1 MKHKNMLA
9 NAIVSAAIAALP
21 LFAAFGFTLEGT
33 FTGAT
38 RYVSKS
44 GSDSNGGTSWD
55 DAKQTIQAAVDLC
68 ASGDTVVVDD
78 GEYSDTTQWTSA
90 SDNAKTLPTVV
101 QITKRIHLV
110 SRNGK
115 HKTHIVGRWA
125 DTATGV
131 GTGAARCI
139 YINGTASANDA
150 ANGTLIEGFT
160 IRDGATEYA
169 TADNNDYDSAGGICG
184 GTGANGKGLAYVVDC
199 DIVNCRAGTGAA
211 ISRGIVPIRC
221 AFVGN
226 RGVQG
231 TNNQHVFYRTL
242 YAYNCVFAMN
252 GPAARTVGTNGGSI
266 FAQTQAATI
275 VNCTFID
282 NTCYTLQPNGDY
294 KSPIYNCAFLGDGE
308 ALSYGKGGHKA
319 YIYPT
324 NCVQTASGTD
334 IGGRIAEEGATAGCK
349 VGVSEFQHWYAADTR
364 EWKSAVNGDLKDAGF
379 NARSVAATFVPEEYL
394 DTDFFG
400 KARNWTSV
408 DIGAIEA
415 QGEAADPALGT
426 IQLGTNVAVMAGT
439 DVVSLPRGFVSC
451 EAATAQVRLV
461 PTIGDATPLFGYAV
475 SGEWG
480 SFYRYPD
487 LGADRGAWMTPP
499 ASGKAVT
506 VDAKVAADETW
517 VDGSY
522 AGGDSDGS
530 ETKPYTTIQD
540 AVGNTAPYGLV
551 HVAPGTYATG
561 GTTLSGHKVVSRVG
575 IENQVAIRA
584 DGSAEDTIIR
594 GDADTR
600 CVAVRRQAVTVHLQG
615 FTLENG
621 TADKGALDADG
632 LGGGFYATPQSWTD
646 GAGLDIGYQRNA
658 QVTDC
663 IFTGN
668 SARQGAAMC
677 GGWAQRC
684 VFYDNVATAN
694 NRVTSTQTGNDYQR
708 GAVAFKSVLSACV
721 VRDNLQT
728 RTDTVSSL
736 YKCHP
741 YNVSF
746 AETNYTAGVTSGNPD
761 YRPVDRNTP
770 AYNCAFMGG
779 YLDDHNDSVT
789 IVPVGNV
796 GDTTLQSKSWLARYD
811 RDELFVDPDKGDL
824 HLRSTTD
831 AASKGAATAYR
842 AAMFAVGDIEGDALG
857 YIDGNPVPGAYSTVL
872 EGRDLYVDA
881 VNGSDDADGRTAAAA
896 KKTLAAALA
905 LAHTGDT
912 VHAAP
917 GDYADG
923 TMTYSGGTVLIA
935 PTNGVH
941 SASRGVVPKGVS
953 LVADEG
959 PAVTFITGAIDNLN
973 GNGLGDTAVRC
984 LTALAGSKVAGFT
997 LRGGS
1002 TFNTTGDMRDENM
1015 GGLALAPSCRHGETG
1030 SAVFENCVF
1039 TNGFARTAGDV
1050 AGGILR
1056 RCRLYGG
1063 KVSSGAAISMYSRFE
1078 HCLLVNESDD
1088 DTGVRFCGG
1097 MRSCTYVNKQG
1108 KASGQNVELGNSLF
1122 EYGATF
1128 ENSVI
1133 ATVNSYGGDLHPVLE
1148 NMTNCLWVVGGENA
1162 KLDLAT
1168 CANVKTVAL
1177 VDDALAMLDAAYAP
1191 LAGSDLVDAGDRA
1204 LLAKLSGDV
1213 STDLAG
1219 GQRIYGGALDIGAF
1233 EYDLLQDLAMTL
1245 HHRVGVVN
1253 VASAGE
1259 EIALADGK
1267 IRIPAGAIDAGVSV
1281 NRESGFAFSAEVTGT
1296 GTLSIYIGD
1305 METPWRTL
1313 TAADGETE
1321 LRFRVAAG
1329 TTALR
1334 FAYVPGASDADGASI
1349 GAFVGTNGLLLI
1361 IK

>member
-1 MKHKNMLA
+1 MKTKHML
-9 NAIVSAAIAALP
+9 NAIVCAALAALP
-21 LFAAFGFTLEGT
+21 LFTIFGFTLEGS
-33 FTGAT
+33 FTGTT

-55 DAKQTIQAAVDLC
+55 DAKLTIQAAVDLC

-90 SDNAKTLPTVV
+90 SDKTKTLPTVV

-125 DTATGV
+125 DTETGT
-131 GTGAARCI
+131 GAGAARCI
-139 YINGTASANDA
+139 YIQGKASADDA
-150 ANGTLIEGFT
+150 ANGTLVEGFT

-169 TADNNDYDSAGGICG
+169 TAGNTDYDSAGGICG
-184 GTGANGKGLAYVVDC
+184 GTGNNGKGLAYVVDC

-226 RGVQG
+226 RGVQSTG
-231 TNNQHVFYRTL
+231 TQHVFYRTL
-242 YAYNCVFAMN
+242 YAYDCVFAMN
-252 GPAARTVGTNGGSI
+252 GPATRTVSSAGGSI

-282 NTCYTLQPNGDY
+282 NTCYALQPNGNY
-294 KSPIYNCAFLGDGE
+294 VSPIYNCAFLGDGE
-308 ALSYGKGGHKA
+308 ALSFGKEGNKA

-334 IGGRIAEEGATAGCK
+334 IGGRIDAEGEKAGCK
-349 VGVSEFQHWYAADTR
+349 AGVSEFQHWYAADTR

-379 NARSVAATFVPEEYL
+379 NARSVAKTFVPEEYL

-451 EAATAQVRLV
+451 KAATAQVRLV
-461 PTIGDATPLFGYAV
+461 PTIGDAMPLFGYAV

-499 ASGKAVT
+499 ASGETVT
-506 VDAKVAADETW
+506 VTAKAATDEKW
-517 VDGSY
+517 VDASY
-522 AGGDSDGS
+522 AGGDSDGT
-530 ETKPYTTIQD
+530 EAKPYTTIQD
-540 AVGNTAPYGLV
+540 AVDHTAAYGLV
-551 HVAPGTYATG
+551 HVAEGTYATG
-561 GTTLSGHKVVSRVG
+561 GVTLSGHSVASRVG

-584 DGSAEDTIIR
+584 SGDPAATIIQ
-594 GDADTR
+594 GGENTR
-600 CVAVRRQAVTVHLQG
+600 CVAVRRQAVTAHIQG
-615 FTLENG
+615 FTLTG
-621 TADKGALDADG
+621 GIADADVTDAGG
-632 LGGGFYATPQSWTD
+632 LGGGFYATPQDWADAS
-646 GAGLDIGYQRNA
+646 GLAIANQRNA

-668 SARQGAAMC
+668 SARQGSAMC

-684 VFYDNVATAN
+684 VFSGNVATGN
-694 NRVTSTQTGNDYQR
+694 NRGSTQDTQR

-746 AETNYTAGVTSGNPD
+746 AVTNYIGGVTSGNPN

-779 YLDDHNDSVT
+779 YLDDHNASVT

-796 GDTTLQSKSWLARYD
+796 GDTTLLSKLWLARYD
-811 RDELFVDPDKGDL
+811 RDELFLDPDKGDL

-831 AASKGAATAYR
+831 AASKGDATAYR
-842 AAMFAVGDIEGDALG
+842 AAMFAVGDIEGGALG
-857 YIDGNPVPGAYSTVL
+857 YVDGNPVPGAYSTVL

-881 VNGSDDADGRTAAAA
+881 VNGSDDADGRTAATA
-896 KKTLAAALA
+896 KKTLAAVLAIALS
-905 LAHTGDT
+905 GDT

-917 GDYADG
+917 GDYNEGYA
-923 TMTYSGGTVLIA
+923 THAGTVLVA
-935 PTNGVH
+935 PKDNLQ
-941 SASRGVVPKGVS
+941 SPSRGVVPKGVS
-953 LVADEG
+953 LVAAEG
-959 PAVTFITGAIDNLN
+959 PAVTFITGAIDDN
-973 GNGLGDTAVRC
+973 GNGLGADAVRC
-984 LTALAGSKVAGFT
+984 LTALAGSSVSGFT
-997 LRGGS
+997 LRNGD

-1063 KVSSGAAISMYSRFE
+1063 NVSSGATISMYSRFE

-1122 EYGATF
+1122 EYGATY
-1128 ENSVI
+1128 ENSII
-1133 ATVNSYGGDLHPVLE
+1133 ATANIEGGDLHPVLE
-1148 NMTNCLWVVGGENA
+1148 NMTNCLWVVGGGNA
-1162 KLDLAT
+1162 TIDSAT
-1168 CANVKTVAL
+1168 CANVITVST
-1177 VDDALAMLDAAYAP
+1177 VEDALAMLDEAYAP
-1191 LAGSDLVDAGDRA
+1191 IDGSALVDAGDRA

-1233 EYDLLQDLAMTL
+1233 EYNLCPALAKAL
-1245 HHRVGVVN
+1245 HRRATT

-1267 IRIPAGAIDAGVSV
+1267 IRIPAGAIDAGISV
-1281 NRESGFAFSAEVTGT
+1281 NRESGFAFSAEVTGS

-1321 LRFRVAAG
+1321 LRFSVAAG

-1334 FAYVPGASDADGASI
+1334 FAYAPGASDAGGASI
-1349 GAFVGTNGLLLI
+1349 GAFTGTNGFILI
-1361 IK
+1361 IR

>member
-1 MKHKNMLA
+1 MKTKHML
-9 NAIVSAAIAALP
+9 NEIVCAALAALP
-21 LFAAFGFTLEGT
+21 LFSTFGFTLEGSFAGT
-33 FTGAT
+33 T

-90 SDNAKTLPTVV
+90 SDKTKTLPTVV

-125 DTATGV
+125 DTETGV

-150 ANGTLIEGFT
+150 ANGTLVEGFT

-169 TADNNDYDSAGGICG
+169 TAGNTDYDSAGGICG
-184 GTGANGKGLAYVVDC
+184 GTGVNGKGLAYVVDC

-226 RGVQG
+226 RGVYG

-252 GPAARTVGTNGGSI
+252 GPAARTVSSTGGSI
-266 FAQTQAATI
+266 FAQTQPATI

-282 NTCYTLQPNGDY
+282 NTCYALQPNDY
-294 KSPIYNCAFLGDGE
+294 YVSPIYNCAFLGDGE
-308 ALSYGKGGHKA
+308 ALSYGKGGYKA

-334 IGGRIAEEGATAGCK
+334 IGGRIAAEGEKAGCK

-364 EWKSAVNGDLKDAGF
+364 EWKFAANGDLKDAGF

-400 KARNWTSV
+400 NPRNWTSV

-451 EAATAQVRLV
+451 EAATVQVRLV
-461 PTIGDATPLFGYAV
+461 PTIGDSTPLFGY
-475 SGEWG
+475 SCTGDWG
-480 SFYRYPD
+480 DFYRYPD

-499 ASGKAVT
+499 ASGEAVT
-506 VDAKVAADETW
+506 VDAKVAADERW

-522 AGGDSDGS
+522 AGGDSDGT
-530 ETKPYTTIQD
+530 EAKPYTTIQD
-540 AVGNTAPYGLV
+540 AVDHTAAYGLV
-551 HVAPGTYATG
+551 HVAPGTYSTG
-561 GTTLSGHKVVSRVG
+561 GTTLSGHTVASRVG
-575 IENQVAIRA
+575 IENLVAIRA

-594 GDADTR
+594 GDANTR

-615 FTLENG
+615 FTLESG
-621 TADKGALDADG
+621 TVDKGALDADG

-663 IFTGN
+663 IFSGN
-668 SARQGAAMC
+668 SARQGSAMC

-684 VFYDNVATAN
+684 VFVDNAATAN
-694 NRVTSTQTGNDYQR
+694 NRVTSTQKGNDYQR

-741 YNVSF
+741 YNVTF

-770 AYNCAFMGG
+770 AYNCAFIGG
-779 YLDDHNDSVT
+779 YLDAHNDSVT
-789 IVPVGNV
+789 IVPAGNV
-796 GDTTLQSKSWLARYD
+796 ADTTLTSRSWLARYD
-811 RDELFVDPDKGDL
+811 KYELFADPDGGDL
-824 HLRSTTD
+824 HLKTATD
-831 AASKGAATAYR
+831 ASTKGDATAYR
-842 AAMFAVGDIEGDALG
+842 AAMFAVGDFEGNALA
-857 YIDGNPVPGAYSTVL
+857 YVDGNPVPGAYSTLL
-872 EGRDLYVDA
+872 EGVGLYVDA
-881 VNGSDDADGRTAAAA
+881 TSGNDANDGRSAAAA

-917 GDYADG
+917 GDYNEG
-923 TMTYSGGTVLIA
+923 SMTHEGTVLIE
-935 PTNGVH
+935 PQDGIQ
-941 SASRGVVPKGVS
+941 SPSRGVVPKGVS

-959 PAVTFITGAIDNLN
+959 PAVTFITGATDDAN
-973 GNGLGDTAVRC
+973 GNGLGAYAVRC
-984 LTALAGSKVAGFT
+984 VTALAGSTVSGFT
-997 LRGGS
+997 LRGGA
-1002 TFNTTGDMRDENM
+1002 TFHTTGNMRDENM

-1039 TNGFARTAGDV
+1039 TNGFARTAGAV

-1063 KVSSGAAISMYSRFE
+1063 EVSSGAAISMYSRFE

-1122 EYGATF
+1122 EHGATY
-1128 ENSVI
+1128 ENSII
-1133 ATVNSYGGDLHPVLE
+1133 ATANIKGGDLQPVLE
-1148 NMTNCLWVVGGENA
+1148 NMTNCLWVVGGGNA
-1162 KLDLAT
+1162 TIDSTT
-1168 CANVKTVAL
+1168 CANVVTVST
-1177 VDDALAMLDAAYAP
+1177 VEDALAMLDEAYAP
-1191 LAGSDLVDAGDRA
+1191 IDGSALVDAGDRA

-1233 EYDLLQDLAMTL
+1233 EYNLRPALAKAL
-1245 HHRVGVVN
+1245 HRRVTA

-1267 IRIPAGAIDAGVSV
+1267 IRIPAGAIDVGVSV

-1305 METPWRTL
+1305 METPRTL

-1321 LRFRVAAG
+1321 LRFRVEAG

-1334 FAYVPGASDADGASI
+1334 FAYAPGASDAGGASI
-1349 GAFVGTNGLLLI
+1349 GAFVGTNGFMLI
-1361 IK
+1361 IR

>member
-1 MKHKNMLA
+1 MKTKHML
-9 NAIVSAAIAALP
+9 NEIVCAALAALP
-21 LFAAFGFTLEGT
+21 LFAIFGFTLEGS
-33 FTGAT
+33 FTGTT

-55 DAKQTIQAAVDLC
+55 DAKLTIQAAVDLC
-68 ASGDTVVVDD
+68 ADGDTVVVDD
-78 GEYSDTTQWTSA
+78 GEYSDTTPWTSTNDK
-90 SDNAKTLPTVV
+90 SYSLPTVV

-115 HKTHIVGRWA
+115 FKTHIVGKWA
-125 DTATGV
+125 DTANGIENN
-131 GTGAARCI
+131 GGAHRCI
-139 YINGTASANDA
+139 FVAASAKDV
-150 ANGTLIEGFT
+150 LVEGFT
-160 IRDGATEYA
+160 IRNGATAGA
-169 TADNNDYDSAGGICG
+169 TAANKDYDCG
-184 GTGANGKGLAYVVDC
+184 GGVYGATSGNTYLVDCDVVDC
-199 DIVNCRAGTGAA
+199 IAGTGGAA
-211 ISRGIVPIRC
+211 ARKVVPIRC
-221 AFVGN
+221 SFVGN
-226 RGVQG
+226 KGVQG
-231 TNNQHVFYRTL
+231 VSNAHVLYRTD
-242 YAYNCVFAMN
+242 YAYNSVFADN
-252 GPAARTVGTNGGSI
+252 GPGERSGNSGATVFTKHQPVT
-266 FAQTQAATI
+266 A
-275 VNCTFID
+275 VNCTFIG
-282 NTCYTLQPNGDY
+282 NTAFGFAPAGAY
-294 KSPIYNCAFLGDGE
+294 KQVSYNCAFLGDGFE
-308 ALSYGKGGHKA
+308 QATYGTA
-319 YIYPT
+319 NYNSNVYTT
-324 NCVQTASGTD
+324 NCVQTGTANS
-334 IGGRIAEEGATAGCK
+334 GGRMGQEGAAAGCK
-349 VGVSEFQHWYAADTR
+349 VGVEAFQTWYAADAG
-364 EWKSAVNGDLKDAGF
+364 EWKAVVGGDLKDAGF
-379 NARSVAATFVPEEYL
+379 NARSVAETFVPEEYL

-400 KARNWTSV
+400 KARNWTTV

-415 QGEAADPALGT
+415 QGDAAAPVSGT
-426 IQLGTNVAVMAGT
+426 IRLGAGVALST
-439 DVVSLPRGFVSC
+439 DADIVFLPRGFVGI
-451 EAATAQVRLV
+451 ANTLQQVRLV
-461 PTIGDATPLFGYAV
+461 PTIGDATPLFGY
-475 SGEWG
+475 SCTGDWG
-480 SFYRYPD
+480 AFYRYPD

-499 ASGKAVT
+499 ASGEAVT
-506 VDAKVAADETW
+506 VTAKAATDEKW

-522 AGGDSDGS
+522 AGGDSDGT
-530 ETKPYTTIQD
+530 EAKPYTTIQD
-540 AVGNTAPYGLV
+540 AVDHTAAYGLV

-575 IENQVAIRA
+575 IENEVAIRA
-584 DGSAEDTIIR
+584 TGNAGDTVIE
-594 GDADTR
+594 GGENTR
-600 CVAVRRQAVTVHLQG
+600 CVAVRRQAVTVHIQG

-621 TADKGALDADG
+621 TADKGTSDADG
-632 LGGGFYATPQSWTD
+632 LGGGFYATPQTWADAT
-646 GAGLDIGYQRNA
+646 GLAIDNQRNA

-677 GGWAQRC
+677 GGWAQSC
-684 VFYDNVATAN
+684 VFSGNVATAN
-694 NRVTSTQTGNDYQR
+694 NRVTGTQTGNDYQR

-741 YNVSF
+741 YNVTF
-746 AETNYTAGVTSGNPD
+746 AETNYTAGVTSGNPN

-779 YLDDHNDSVT
+779 FLDDHNAAVT

-796 GDTTLQSKSWLARYD
+796 GDTTLPSKSWLARYN
-811 RDELFVDPDKGDL
+811 RDELFVDPDVGDL
-824 HLRSTTD
+824 HLRLQTD
-831 AASKGAATAYR
+831 AATKGDATAYR

-872 EGRDLYVDA
+872 DGRDLYVDA
-881 VNGSDDADGRTAAAA
+881 VDGNDAADGRTAATA
-896 KKTLAAALA
+896 KKTLAAVLAIALS
-905 LAHTGDT
+905 GDT

-917 GDYADG
+917 GDYSEG
-923 TMTYSGGTVLIA
+923 SMTHAGTVLVA
-935 PTNGVH
+935 PKDNLQ
-941 SASRGVVPKGVS
+941 SPSRGVVPKGVS

-959 PAVTFITGAIDNLN
+959 PAVTFITGATDDAN
-973 GNGLGDTAVRC
+973 GNGLGADAVRC
-984 LTALAGSKVAGFT
+984 VTALADSTVSGFT
-997 LRGGS
+997 LRSGA
-1002 TFNTTGDMRDENM
+1002 TFHTTGDMRDENM

-1063 KVSSGAAISMYSRFE
+1063 NVSSGATISMYSRFE

-1108 KASGQNVELGNSLF
+1108 KASGLNVELGNSLF
-1122 EYGATF
+1122 EYGATY
-1128 ENSVI
+1128 ENSII
-1133 ATVNSYGGDLHPVLE
+1133 ATANIDGGDLHPVLE
-1148 NMTNCLWVVGGENA
+1148 NMTNCLWVVGGGNA
-1162 KLDLAT
+1162 TIDSAT
-1168 CANVKTVAL
+1168 CANVITVAT
-1177 VDDALAMLDAAYAP
+1177 VADALAMLDADYAP

-1204 LLAKLSGDV
+1204 LLAHLAGDAT
-1213 STDLAG
+1213 TDLAG

-1233 EYDLLQDLAMTL
+1233 EYNLCPALAKAL
-1245 HHRVGVVN
+1245 HRRVTA

-1321 LRFRVAAG
+1321 LRFSVATG

-1334 FAYVPGASDADGASI
+1334 FAYAPGASDAGGASI
-1349 GAFVGTNGLLLI
+1349 GAFAGTNGFMLI
-1361 IK
+1361 IW

>member
-1 MKHKNMLA
+1 MKPKHML
-9 NAIVSAAIAALP
+9 NEIVCAALAALP
-21 LFAAFGFTLEGT
+21 LFAIFGFTLEDS
-33 FTGAT
+33 FTGTT

-44 GSDSNGGTSWD
+44 GCDSNGGTSWN
-55 DAKQTIQAAVDLC
+55 DAKLTIQAAVNLC
-68 ASGDTVVVDD
+68 ADGDTVVVDD

-90 SDNAKTLPTVV
+90 SDKTKTLPTVV

-115 HKTHIVGRWA
+115 FKTHIVGKWA
-125 DTATGV
+125 NTETGT
-131 GTGAARCI
+131 GAGAARCI
-139 YINGTASANDA
+139 YIQGTASANDA
-150 ANGTLIEGFT
+150 ANGTLVEGFT
-160 IRDGATEYA
+160 IRDGATEA
-169 TADNNDYDSAGGICG
+169 STAGNTDYDSAGGICG
-184 GTGANGKGLAYVVDC
+184 GTGANGTGLAYVVDC

-231 TNNQHVFYRTL
+231 TGTQHVFYRTL
-242 YAYNCVFAMN
+242 YAYNCVFANN
-252 GPAARTVGTNGGSI
+252 GPASRTSSSGTI
-266 FAQTQAATI
+266 FAQVQGATA

-282 NTCYTLQPNGDY
+282 NTCYGFFPNNANNKTY
-294 KSPIYNCAFLGDGE
+294 AYNCAFLGAGE
-308 ALSYGKGGHKA
+308 SAIFGVSGTKQSF
-319 YIYPT
+319 YPT
-324 NCVQTASGTD
+324 NCVQTANGTD
-334 IGGRIAEEGATAGCK
+334 DSGRIGEVGAAGGCK
-349 VGVSEFQHWYAADTR
+349 VGVSEFQHFYAADSG
-364 EWKSAVNGDLKDAGF
+364 EWKFVVNGDLKDKGF
-379 NARSVAATFVPEEYL
+379 NARSIAAKFVPKEYL

-400 KARNWTSV
+400 NPRDWTSV

-415 QGEAADPALGT
+415 QGDAADPALGT

-506 VDAKVAADETW
+506 VTAKAATDEKW

-522 AGGDSDGS
+522 AGSDSDGS
-530 ETKPYTTIQD
+530 EAKPYTTIQD
-540 AVGNTAPYGLV
+540 AVDHTAAYGLV

-561 GTTLSGHKVVSRVG
+561 GKTLFDHKVVSRVG

-584 DGSAEDTIIR
+584 TGSAEDTIIR

-600 CVAVRRQAVTVHLQG
+600 CVAVRRQAVTVHIQG

-621 TADKGALDADG
+621 TADKGTSDADG
-632 LGGGFYATPQSWTD
+632 LGGGFYATPQTWTD
-646 GAGLDIGYQRNA
+646 ATGLVIDNQRNA

-668 SARQGAAMC
+668 SARQGSAMC

-684 VFYDNVATAN
+684 VFVDNAATAN
-694 NRVTSTQTGNDYQR
+694 NRVTSTQEGNDYER

-721 VRDNLQT
+721 VRNNLQT

-779 YLDDHNDSVT
+779 YLDEHNADVK

-796 GDTTLQSKSWLARYD
+796 ADTTLPNRSWLARYD

-857 YIDGNPVPGAYSTVL
+857 YRDGNPVPGAYSTVL

-881 VNGSDDADGRTAAAA
+881 VNGSDDADGRSAAAA

-935 PTNGVH
+935 PQDGIQ
-941 SASRGVVPKGVS
+941 SPSRGVVPKGVS

-984 LTALAGSKVAGFT
+984 LTALAGSTVSGFT
-997 LRGGS
+997 LRDGG
-1002 TFNTTGDMRDENM
+1002 TFNTSGDMRDENM

-1063 KVSSGAAISMYSRFE
+1063 EVSSGAAISMYSRFE

-1122 EYGATF
+1122 EYGATY

-1133 ATVNSYGGDLHPVLE
+1133 ATANIYGGDLHPVLE
-1148 NMTNCLWVVGGENA
+1148 NMTNCLWVTGGGNA
-1162 KLDLAT
+1162 TLDSAT
-1168 CANVKTVAL
+1168 CANVIKVSR
-1177 VDDALAMLDAAYAP
+1177 VEDALAMLDEAYAP
-1191 LAGSDLVDAGDRA
+1191 IDGSALVDAGDRA

-1233 EYDLLQDLAMTL
+1233 EYDLRPALAKAL
-1245 HHRVGVVN
+1245 HRRVTA

-1259 EIALADGK
+1259 EIALADSK
-1267 IRIPAGAIDAGVSV
+1267 IRIPAGVIDAGISV
-1281 NRESGFAFSAEVTGT
+1281 KRESGFAFSAEVTGS

-1305 METPWRTL
+1305 MKTPWRTL
-1313 TAADGETE
+1313 TAADGGTE

-1334 FAYVPGASDADGASI
+1334 FAYAPGASDAGGASI
-1349 GAFVGTNGLLLI
+1349 GAFTGTNGFMLI
-1361 IK
+1361 IR

>member
-1 MKHKNMLA
+1 MKTKHML
-9 NAIVSAAIAALP
+9 NEIVCAALAALP
-21 LFAAFGFTLEGT
+21 LFAIFGFTLEGT
-33 FTGAT
+33 FTGTT

-55 DAKQTIQAAVDLC
+55 DAKLTIQAAVDLC

-78 GEYSDTTQWTSA
+78 GEYSDTTPWTSP
-90 SDNAKTLPTVV
+90 SDKAKSLPTVV

-115 HKTHIVGRWA
+115 HKTHIVGKWA

-139 YINGTASANDA
+139 YINGTASADDA

-169 TADNNDYDSAGGICG
+169 TAGNTDYDSAGGICG
-184 GTGANGKGLAYVVDC
+184 GTGANGNGLAYVVDC

-211 ISRGIVPIRC
+211 ISRGIVPICC

-231 TNNQHVFYRTL
+231 TGTQHVFYRTL

-266 FAQTQAATI
+266 FAQTQPATI

-282 NTCYTLQPNGDY
+282 NTCYTLQPNSDY
-294 KSPIYNCAFLGDGE
+294 VSPIYNCAFLGDGE

-324 NCVQTASGTD
+324 NCVQTASGGD
-334 IGGRIAEEGATAGCK
+334 IGGRIAEEGAAAGCK

-364 EWKSAVNGDLKDAGF
+364 EWKSAKNGDLKDAGF

-415 QGEAADPALGT
+415 QGDAAAPVSGT
-426 IQLGTNVAVMAGT
+426 IRLGAGVALST
-439 DVVSLPRGFVSC
+439 DADIVFLPRGFVGI
-451 EAATAQVRLV
+451 ANTLQQVRLV

-499 ASGKAVT
+499 ASGATVT
-506 VDAKVAADETW
+506 VTAKAATDEKW

-530 ETKPYTTIQD
+530 ETRPYTTIQD
-540 AVGNTAPYGLV
+540 AVDHTAAYGLV

-561 GTTLSGHKVVSRVG
+561 GTTLSGHTVASRVG

-621 TADKGALDADG
+621 TADKGTSDADG
-632 LGGGFYATPQSWTD
+632 LGGGFYATPQTWVDAT
-646 GAGLDIGYQRNA
+646 GLAIDNQRNA

-684 VFYDNVATAN
+684 VFYGNAATAD

-708 GAVAFKSVLSACV
+708 GAVAFKSVLSACL
-721 VRDNLQT
+721 VRNNLQT

-741 YNVSF
+741 YNVTF

-779 YLDDHNDSVT
+779 YLDEHNAAVK

-796 GDTTLQSKSWLARYD
+796 GDTTLPSKSWLARYN

-831 AASKGAATAYR
+831 AASKGDASAYR

-857 YIDGNPVPGAYSTVL
+857 YRDGKPVPGAYSTVL

-881 VNGSDDADGRTAAAA
+881 VNGSDVADGRTAATA
-896 KKTLAAALA
+896 KKTLAAVLAIALS
-905 LAHTGDT
+905 GDT

-935 PTNGVH
+935 PLDGIQ
-941 SASRGVVPKGVS
+941 SPSRGVVPKGVS

-959 PAVTFITGAIDNLN
+959 PAVTFITGATDDAD
-973 GNGLGDTAVRC
+973 GNGLGAHAVRC
-984 LTALAGSKVAGFT
+984 LTALAGSTVSGFT
-997 LRGGS
+997 LRNGG

-1063 KVSSGAAISMYSRFE
+1063 NVSSGAAISMYSRFE

-1122 EYGATF
+1122 EYGAAY
-1128 ENSVI
+1128 ENSII
-1133 ATVNSYGGDLHPVLE
+1133 ATANIEGGDLHPVLE
-1148 NMTNCLWVVGGENA
+1148 NMTNCLWVVGGGNA
-1162 KLDLAT
+1162 TIDSAT
-1168 CANVKTVAL
+1168 CANVKTVST
-1177 VDDALAMLDAAYAP
+1177 VEDALAMLDEAYAP
-1191 LAGSDLVDAGDRA
+1191 IDGSALVDAGDRA

-1213 STDLAG
+1213 SVDLAG

-1233 EYDLLQDLAMTL
+1233 EYDLRPALAKAL
-1245 HHRVGVVN
+1245 HRRVTA

-1267 IRIPAGAIDAGVSV
+1267 IRIPAGAIDAGISV
-1281 NRESGFAFSAEVTGT
+1281 TRESGFAFSAEVTGS

-1305 METPWRTL
+1305 METPRRTL

-1334 FAYVPGASDADGASI
+1334 FAYAPGASDAGGASI
-1349 GAFVGTNGLLLI
+1349 SAFVGTNGFMLI
-1361 IK
+1361 IR

>member
-1 MKHKNMLA
+1 MKTKHML
-9 NAIVSAAIAALP
+9 NEIVCAALAALP
-21 LFAAFGFTLEGT
+21 LFAIFGFTLEGS
-33 FTGAT
+33 FTGT
-38 RYVSKS
+38 THYVSKS

-55 DAKQTIQAAVDLC
+55 DAKLTIQAAVDLC

-90 SDNAKTLPTVV
+90 SDKTKTLPTVV

-115 HKTHIVGRWA
+115 HKTHIVGKWA
-125 DTATGV
+125 NTETGT

-139 YINGTASANDA
+139 YIKGTASANDA
-150 ANGTLIEGFT
+150 ANGTLVEGFT
-160 IRDGATEYA
+160 IRDGATEAA
-169 TADNNDYDSAGGICG
+169 TAGNTDYDSAGGICG
-184 GTGANGKGLAYVVDC
+184 GTGVNGKGLAYVVDC

-231 TNNQHVFYRTL
+231 TSTQHVFYRTL
-242 YAYNCVFAMN
+242 YAYNCVFANN
-252 GPAARTVGTNGGSI
+252 GPASRTSSSGTI
-266 FAQTQAATI
+266 FAQVQGATA

-282 NTCYTLQPNGDY
+282 NTCYGFFPNNANNKTY
-294 KSPIYNCAFLGDGE
+294 AYNCAFLGAGE
-308 ALSYGKGGHKA
+308 SAIFGVSGTKQSF
-319 YIYPT
+319 YPT
-324 NCVQTASGTD
+324 NCVQTANGTD
-334 IGGRIAEEGATAGCK
+334 DSGRIGEVGAGGGCK
-349 VGVSEFQHWYAADTR
+349 VGVSEFQHFYAADSG
-364 EWKSAVNGDLKDAGF
+364 EWKFVVKGDLKDKGF
-379 NARSVAATFVPEEYL
+379 DARSIAAKFVPEEYL

-400 KARNWTSV
+400 KARNWASV

-415 QGEAADPALGT
+415 QGDAADPAAGT
-426 IQLGTNVAVMAGT
+426 IQLGTGVALREGE
-439 DVVSLPRGFVSC
+439 DVISMPRAFVGLASGMR
-451 EAATAQVRLV
+451 QVRLV

-480 SFYRYPD
+480 SFCRFPD
-487 LGADRGAWMTPP
+487 RGADRGAWMTPP

-506 VDAKVAADETW
+506 VDAKAAVDEKW
-517 VDGSY
+517 VDASY

-530 ETKPYTTIQD
+530 EAKPYTTIQD
-540 AVGNTAPYGLV
+540 AVDHTAAYGLV
-551 HVAPGTYATG
+551 HVAPGIYSTG
-561 GTTLSGHKVVSRVG
+561 GVTLEGHKVASRVG
-575 IENQVAIRA
+575 IENEVAIRA
-584 DGSAEDTIIR
+584 TGNAGDTVIE
-594 GDADTR
+594 GGENTR
-600 CVAVRRQAVTVHLQG
+600 CVAVRRQAVTAHVQG
-615 FTLENG
+615 FTLRSG
-621 TADKGALDADG
+621 IADKGTSDADG
-632 LGGGFYATPQSWTD
+632 LGGGFYATPQTWADAT
-646 GAGLDIGYQRNA
+646 GLAIDNQRNA

-684 VFYDNVATAN
+684 VFEGNVATAN
-694 NRVTSTQTGNDYQR
+694 NRVTSTQKDNNDYQR

-721 VRDNLQT
+721 VRDERQT
-728 RTDTVSSL
+728 RTDTVSAL
-736 YKCHP
+736 FKCHP

-746 AETNYTAGVTSGNPD
+746 AVTNRIDGTSTS

-779 YLDDHNDSVT
+779 YLDEHNADVK

-796 GDTTLQSKSWLARYD
+796 GDTTLLDKTWLARYD

-842 AAMFAVGDIEGDALG
+842 ASMFAVGDFEGNALA
-857 YIDGNPVPGAYSTVL
+857 YVDGNPVPGAYSTVL

-881 VNGSDDADGRTAAAA
+881 VNGSDDADGRTAATA
-896 KKTLAAALA
+896 KKTLAAVLAIALS
-905 LAHTGDT
+905 GDT

-917 GDYADG
+917 GDYNEG
-923 TMTYSGGTVLIA
+923 SMTHSGGTVLIA
-935 PTNGVH
+935 PKDNLQ
-941 SASRGVVPKGVS
+941 SPSRGVVPKGVS

-959 PAVTFITGAIDNLN
+959 PAVTFITGATDDVN
-973 GNGLGDTAVRC
+973 GNGLGANAVRC
-984 LTALAGSKVAGFT
+984 VTALAGSTVSGFT
-997 LRGGS
+997 LRNGG
-1002 TFNTTGDMRDENM
+1002 TFNTTGDMYDENM

-1063 KVSSGAAISMYSRFE
+1063 NVSSGAAISMYSRFE

-1122 EYGATF
+1122 EYGATY

-1133 ATVNSYGGDLHPVLE
+1133 ATANIEGGDLHPVLE
-1148 NMTNCLWVVGGENA
+1148 NMTNCLWVVGGGNA
-1162 KLDLAT
+1162 TIDSAT
-1168 CANVKTVAL
+1168 CASVRTVST
-1177 VDDALAMLDAAYAP
+1177 VEDALAMLDEAYAP
-1191 LAGSDLVDAGDRA
+1191 VAGSALVDAGDRA

-1213 STDLAG
+1213 SVDLAG
-1219 GQRIYGGALDIGAF
+1219 GQRIYGGELDIGAF
-1233 EYDLLQDLAMTL
+1233 EYDLRPALAKAL
-1245 HHRVGVVN
+1245 HRRVTA

-1267 IRIPAGAIDAGVSV
+1267 IRIPAGAIDADISV
-1281 NRESGFAFSAEVTGT
+1281 NRESGFAFSAEVTGS

-1321 LRFRVAAG
+1321 LRFRVKAG

-1334 FAYVPGASDADGASI
+1334 FAYAPGASDAGGVSI
-1349 GAFVGTNGLLLI
+1349 GAFVGTNGFMLI
-1361 IK
+1361 IR

>member
-1 MKHKNMLA
+1 MKTKHML
-9 NAIVSAAIAALP
+9 NEIVCAALAALP
-21 LFAAFGFTLEGT
+21 LFAIFGFTLEGS
-33 FTGAT
+33 FTGTT

-44 GSDSNGGTSWD
+44 GSDSNGGTSWN
-55 DAKQTIQAAVDLC
+55 DAKLTIQAAVDLC

-90 SDNAKTLPTVV
+90 SDKKKTLPTVV

-115 HKTHIVGRWA
+115 HKTHIVGKWA
-125 DTATGV
+125 NTETGV

-139 YINGTASANDA
+139 YIKGTASANDA
-150 ANGTLIEGFT
+150 ANGTLVEGFT
-160 IRDGATEYA
+160 IRDGATEAA
-169 TADNNDYDSAGGICG
+169 TAGNTDYDSAGGICG
-184 GTGANGKGLAYVVDC
+184 GIGVNGKGLAYALDC
-199 DIVNCRAGTGAA
+199 SIVNCRAGTGAA

-231 TNNQHVFYRTL
+231 TGTQHVFYRTL

-252 GPAARTVGTNGGSI
+252 GPATRTVSSTTGGSI
-266 FAQTQAATI
+266 FAQTQPATI

-282 NTCYTLQPNGDY
+282 NTCYALQPNDKY
-294 KSPIYNCAFLGDGE
+294 ASPIYNCAFLGDGE
-308 ALSYGKGGHKA
+308 ALSYGKGGGKA

-324 NCVQTASGTD
+324 NCVQTASGGD
-334 IGGRIAEEGATAGCK
+334 IDGRIAEAGSAAGCK
-349 VGVSEFQHWYAADTR
+349 VGVSEFQHFYAADSG
-364 EWKSAVNGDLKDAGF
+364 EWKFVVNGDLKDAGF

-400 KARNWTSV
+400 KARNWASV

-461 PTIGDATPLFGYAV
+461 PTIGDSKPLFGYSCTGA
-475 SGEWG
+475 WG
-480 SFYRYPD
+480 AFYRYPD

-499 ASGKAVT
+499 ASGETVT
-506 VDAKVAADETW
+506 VTAKAATDEKW

-522 AGGDSDGS
+522 AGGDSDGT
-530 ETKPYTTIQD
+530 EAKPYTTIQD
-540 AVGNTAPYGLV
+540 AVGHTAAYGLV

-561 GTTLSGHKVVSRVG
+561 GTTLSGHNVASRVG
-575 IENQVAIRA
+575 IENEVAIRA
-584 DGSAEDTIIR
+584 TGNAGDTIIR

-621 TADKGALDADG
+621 TADKGTSDADG
-632 LGGGFYATPQSWTD
+632 LGGGFYATPQKWFDAT
-646 GAGLDIGYQRNA
+646 GLAIDYQRNA

-684 VFYDNVATAN
+684 VFVDNAATAN
-694 NRVTSTQTGNDYQR
+694 NRVTSSLTGNDYER
-708 GAVAFKSVLSACV
+708 GAVAFKSVLSACL
-721 VRDNLQT
+721 VRNNLQT

-741 YNVSF
+741 YNVTF

-779 YLDDHNDSVT
+779 YLDEHYAAVK

-796 GDTTLQSKSWLARYD
+796 ADTTLTGRSWLARYD
-811 RDELFVDPDKGDL
+811 KYELFADPDGGDL
-824 HLRSTTD
+824 HLKTATD
-831 AASKGAATAYR
+831 ASTKGDATAYR
-842 AAMFAVGDIEGDALG
+842 AAMFAVGDFEGNALA
-857 YIDGNPVPGAYSTVL
+857 YVDGNPVPGAYSTLL
-872 EGRDLYVDA
+872 EGVDLYVDA
-881 VNGSDDADGRTAAAA
+881 TSGNDANDGRSAAAA

-941 SASRGVVPKGVS
+941 SASRGVVPEGVA
-953 LVADEG
+953 LVADGG
-959 PAVTFITGAIDNLN
+959 PDVTFITGAIDNLN

-984 LTALAGSKVAGFT
+984 LTALAGSTVSGFT
-997 LRGGS
+997 LRNGG

-1063 KVSSGAAISMYSRFE
+1063 NVSSGAAISMYSRFE

-1122 EYGATF
+1122 EYGATY
-1128 ENSVI
+1128 ENSII
-1133 ATVNSYGGDLHPVLE
+1133 ATANIEGGDLQPVLE
-1148 NMTNCLWVVGGENA
+1148 NMTNCLWVDGGGNA
-1162 KLDLAT
+1162 TIDSAT
-1168 CANVKTVAL
+1168 CANVITVST
-1177 VDDALAMLDAAYAP
+1177 VEDALAMLDEAYAP
-1191 LAGSDLVDAGDRA
+1191 IDGSALVDAGERA

-1233 EYDLLQDLAMTL
+1233 ECDLRPVLANAL
-1245 HHRVGVVN
+1245 NRRV
-1253 VASAGE
+1253 AISSAGE
-1259 EIALADGK
+1259 EVALADG
-1267 IRIPAGAIDAGVSV
+1267 RLCIPAGAIDAGISV

-1313 TAADGETE
+1313 TATDGETE
-1321 LRFRVAAG
+1321 LRFSVAAG

-1334 FAYVPGASDADGASI
+1334 FAYAPGASDVGGASI
-1349 GAFVGTNGLLLI
+1349 GAFAGTNGFLLI
-1361 IK
+1361 IR